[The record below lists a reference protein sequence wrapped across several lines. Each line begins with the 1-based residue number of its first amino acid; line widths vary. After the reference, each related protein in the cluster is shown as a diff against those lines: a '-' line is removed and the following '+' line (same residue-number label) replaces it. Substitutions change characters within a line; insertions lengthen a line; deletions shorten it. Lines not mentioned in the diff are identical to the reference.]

1 MLYIMDE
8 IHPCIGIPMVILA
21 CFAIYAIMFSLG
33 FVFASGHWLY
43 LTVAILVP
51 IWCTTMPYY
60 VELESRC
67 QWRIQNALDSIEFTM
82 HKLSLR
88 LWFVWLTAAVSFS
101 VLDILQRIHGDYFSF
116 TVYASLMGLFIAMAI
131 AAYIQ
136 TRDPVVVWV
145 AAWFIMGLAWRE
157 TELKGD
163 AEQTFGKLQTV
174 ASVIAPI
181 FAVVLF
187 LHSVQGFYDFF
198 NQFVPRGNT
207 NGAHIVLYAVYGTV

>member
-1 MLYIMDE
+1 MI
-8 IHPCIGIPMVILA
+8 ILA
-21 CFAIYAIMFSLG
+21 TIAYAAIMFPLG
-33 FVFASGHWLY
+33 FLFASGHWLY

-51 IWCTTMPYY
+51 IWYMTMPYY

-101 VLDILQRIHGDYFSF
+101 VLDVLQLIHGDYFSF
-116 TVYASLMGLFIAMAI
+116 RVYASLMGLFIAMAI

-136 TRDPVVVWV
+136 TRDPVVTWV
-145 AAWFIMGLAWRE
+145 ATWFLVGLAWRE

-163 AEQTFGKLQTV
+163 AKETFEKLQAV
-174 ASVIAPI
+174 ALVIGPI
-181 FAVVLF
+181 FVVVLF
-187 LHSVQGFYDFF
+187 LDSIQGFYDFF
-198 NQFVPRGNT
+198 KQFVPRSDVSRDTDGPPN
-207 NGAHIVLYAVYGTV
+207 AVSGTA

>member
-1 MLYIMDE
+1 
-8 IHPCIGIPMVILA
+8 MVILA
-21 CFAIYAIMFSLG
+21 CFAYA
-33 FVFASGHWLY
+33 
-43 LTVAILVP
+43 AIT
-51 IWCTTMPYY
+51 C
-60 VELESRC
+60 R
-67 QWRIQNALDSIEFTM
+67 WRIQNALDSIEFTI

-136 TRDPVVVWV
+136 TRDPVVIWV

>member
-1 MLYIMDE
+1 MI
-8 IHPCIGIPMVILA
+8 ILA
-21 CFAIYAIMFSLG
+21 TIAYAAIMFPLG

-43 LTVAILVP
+43 LTAAILQP

-101 VLDILQRIHGDYFSF
+101 VLNILQRIHGDYFSF
-116 TVYASLMGLFIAMAI
+116 TVYANLMGLFIAVAI

-136 TRDPVVVWV
+136 TRDPAVTLV
-145 AAWFIMGLAWRE
+145 ATWFFVGLAWRE
-157 TELKGD
+157 TGLKGD
-163 AEQTFGKLQTV
+163 AEETFEKLQTV

-181 FAVVLF
+181 FAVVLV
-187 LHSVQGFYDFF
+187 LDSAQGFYDFF
-198 NQFVPRGNT
+198 KQFVPRSDLSPDTDG
-207 NGAHIVLYAVYGTV
+207 LPDTVHGIA